1 MSEDIQKEIIK
12 NDDEVFIKVSLKQM
26 KKLTAHIFAS
36 MDILEEIRDNYKKRS
51 TENLIPLLEEIVK
64 ESKQDEFVK
73 EQSNE
78 LTPSE
83 AKQEIKE
90 EKEEPKLTTQLK
102 CYYKNHERRREEAKL
117 RARKKKE
124 EAYLKEHGNLEGFKI
139 KEYVKYKK

>member
-26 KKLTAHIFAS
+26 KELTAYIFAS
-36 MDILEEIRDNYKKRS
+36 MDILTEIRDSYKKRA
-51 TENLIPLLEEIVK
+51 TENLIPLLKEIVK
-64 ESKQDEFVK
+64 ESKPD
-73 EQSNE
+73 E